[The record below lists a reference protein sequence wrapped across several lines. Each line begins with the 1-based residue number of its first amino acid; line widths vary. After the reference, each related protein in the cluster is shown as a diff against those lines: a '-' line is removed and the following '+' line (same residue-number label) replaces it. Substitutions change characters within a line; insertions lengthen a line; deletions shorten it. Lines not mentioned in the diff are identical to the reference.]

1 MGLIPAVT
9 NVLPSAALFAPHTKP
24 AQLPTGEAEDP
35 HTHPSSVETPGGL
48 MKYSADVEAQ

>member
-1 MGLIPAVT
+1 MGLMPAVT
-9 NVLPSAALFAPHTKP
+9 NVLPSAAIFAPHTKP
-24 AQLPTGEAEDP
+24 AQLPTGEAADP